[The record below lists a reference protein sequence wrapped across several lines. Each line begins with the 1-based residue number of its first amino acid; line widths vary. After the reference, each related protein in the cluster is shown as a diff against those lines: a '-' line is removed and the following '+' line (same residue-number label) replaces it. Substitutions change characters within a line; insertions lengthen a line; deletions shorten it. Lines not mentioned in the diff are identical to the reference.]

1 MCRYGAIT
9 TNGYFLRYLRTILFH
24 CFFSQNCLETP
35 WIFQPA
41 LLEHGAVK
49 HKIMHFRSH
58 GAVNDTIFVN
68 ALSLEGTPTNQCGP
82 LTPYHHPPWDLG
94 SIAELSQT
102 PSQQILFKSQH
113 VNIFSKVGNPGSC
126 PVSSSSPPPHPHLL
140 PMPDYPSPVTCR
152 PGVSCACAAGG
163 WGDCACNGLTWGAG
177 CRHRHKKRAAAATSN

>member
-1 MCRYGAIT
+1 M
-9 TNGYFLRYLRTILFH
+9 
-24 CFFSQNCLETP
+24 FFSQNCLETP

-82 LTPYHHPPWDLG
+82 LTPYHHPPPWDLG

-126 PVSSSSPPPHPHLL
+126 PVSSSPPTPTCYRCLIIPQLSPA
-140 PMPDYPSPVTCR
+140 DQGCPVLVQQEAGETVLAMASY
-152 PGVSCACAAGG
+152 GELGAAI
-163 WGDCACNGLTWGAG
+163 DI
-177 CRHRHKKRAAAATSN
+177 KSN